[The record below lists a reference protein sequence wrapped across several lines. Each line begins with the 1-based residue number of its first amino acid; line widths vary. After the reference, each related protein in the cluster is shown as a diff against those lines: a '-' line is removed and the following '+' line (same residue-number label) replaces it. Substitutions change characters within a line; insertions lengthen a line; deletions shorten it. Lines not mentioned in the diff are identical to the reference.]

1 MKVQIQKWGNSL
13 ALRIPKS
20 FALETK
26 IEQGSTVEVAL
37 EKGQITVK
45 PVKDEITLE
54 SLLAEIT
61 EENLHAEI
69 DFGKP
74 KAKRFGNGLCPRTRR
89 SRLAQFQPAKW
100 TRTSRTTTAIV
111 VSPSSYNRK
120 VGLALFCPLRI
131 K

>member
-37 EKGQITVK
+37 EKGQITLK

-54 SLLAEIT
+54 RLLADIT
-61 EENLHAEI
+61 EENLHTEI

-74 KAKRFGNGLCPRTRR
+74 EGKEV
-89 SRLAQFQPAKW
+89 W
-100 TRTSRTTTAIV
+100 
-111 VSPSSYNRK
+111 
-120 VGLALFCPLRI
+120 
-131 K
+131 

>member
-54 SLLAEIT
+54 SLLADIT
-61 EENLHAEI
+61 EENLHTEI

-74 KAKRFGNGLCPRTRR
+74 EGREV
-89 SRLAQFQPAKW
+89 W
-100 TRTSRTTTAIV
+100 
-111 VSPSSYNRK
+111 
-120 VGLALFCPLRI
+120 
-131 K
+131 

>member
-37 EKGQITVK
+37 EKGQITLK
-45 PVKDEITLE
+45 PVKDKITLE
-54 SLLAEIT
+54 SLLANIT
-61 EENLHAEI
+61 KENLHAEI

-74 KAKRFGNGLCPRTRR
+74 EGKEV
-89 SRLAQFQPAKW
+89 W
-100 TRTSRTTTAIV
+100 
-111 VSPSSYNRK
+111 
-120 VGLALFCPLRI
+120 
-131 K
+131 

>member
-20 FALETK
+20 FALETE

-54 SLLAEIT
+54 SLLEDIT
-61 EENLHAEI
+61 KENLHTEI

-74 KAKRFGNGLCPRTRR
+74 EGKEV
-89 SRLAQFQPAKW
+89 W
-100 TRTSRTTTAIV
+100 
-111 VSPSSYNRK
+111 
-120 VGLALFCPLRI
+120 
-131 K
+131 